1 MARDFYRTAVAL
13 QISEINPQGRF
24 VKIHNADSE
33 GYNLSACKLMQTV
46 DGDLLNEYEFDQ
58 PIYLPSKTSITL
70 WTNDINNKL
79 SQQNHSASIRCQNV
93 PCWGSGPNCIT
104 SLYSPSG
111 QLLAQ
116 LCGFNEANDDGVVR
130 SSKMTSEECSCTT
143 IGLPTT
149 IPKKSGDSQTGSRE
163 IPDLF
168 HKIKKN
174 SLTQQVPKFKSAY
187 YSTNQA
193 RN

>member
-1 MARDFYRTAVAL
+1 
-13 QISEINPQGRF
+13 
-24 VKIHNADSE
+24 
-33 GYNLSACKLMQTV
+33 MQTI

-58 PIYLPSKTSITL
+58 LIYLPAKTSIIL
-70 WTNDINNKL
+70 WTNDIYNEL
-79 SQQNHSASIRCQNV
+79 SQQNHSASIRCPDV
-93 PCWGSGPNCIT
+93 LCWGSGPNCTT

-116 LCGFNEANDDGVVR
+116 LCGVNETKDDCVVR
-130 SSKMTSEECSCTT
+130 LSKMSSEECSCIP

-149 IPKKSGDSQTGSRE
+149 IPKKSGDSQTGSRK

-174 SLTQQVPKFKSAY
+174 SITQHVQEFKPT
-187 YSTNQA
+187 YSPTHQA